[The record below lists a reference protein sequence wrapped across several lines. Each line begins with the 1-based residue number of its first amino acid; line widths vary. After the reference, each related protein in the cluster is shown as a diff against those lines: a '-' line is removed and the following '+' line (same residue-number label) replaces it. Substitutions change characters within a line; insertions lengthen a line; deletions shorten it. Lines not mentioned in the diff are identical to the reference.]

1 MSSPQVDTM
10 FEQLLQDLPAEVEQQ
25 ARQFQAFARARKVR
39 TPRQLLRV
47 VLLYC
52 GLDKCL
58 RETAGHFTLL
68 YEPISDQA
76 IAERLAACRPWIEAL
91 LPQRLGPREPPQL
104 EGAGRFLV
112 IDG

>member
-1 MSSPQVDTM
+1 MSSPKVDTM
-10 FEQLLQDLPAEVEQQ
+10 FEQLLQDLPAEVEQR

-52 GLDKCL
+52 GLDKGL

-68 YEPISDQA
+68 YEPITDQSV
-76 IAERLAACRPWIEAL
+76 AERLAACCPWVEAL
-91 LPQRLGPREPPQL
+91 LPQLLGPRQLSGL
-104 EGAGRFLV
+104 EGAG
-112 IDG
+112 